1 MNSLVILLG
10 RAQHLAGDGGG
21 LFFRKGRERQQVDQV
36 ALLQRKQQSADA
48 FFLSRSARG
57 HEKDLLVAEF
67 DHHPLHEQLADR
79 IHPLEAVEIHDD
91 APAAH
96 QLLENGQHAADQH
109 GNILRAVP
117 AQVDAVRQ
125 HGREQG
131 AMLLGELYGPDVAQI
146 FQLDEH
152 IAPRL
157 HGIVFLDPV
166 AVGGQLQNIGAVV
179 HFQDLLHELGLA
191 GAHFALNHHGV
202 RAVLV

>member
-1 MNSLVILLG
+1 M
-10 RAQHLAGDGGG
+10 
-21 LFFRKGRERQQVDQV
+21 
-36 ALLQRKQQSADA
+36 
-48 FFLSRSARG
+48 
-57 HEKDLLVAEF
+57 
-67 DHHPLHEQLADR
+67 
-79 IHPLEAVEIHDD
+79 EAVEIHDD